1 MAHVVYGILCHNSS
15 EYVQEQYRLLYRPET
30 RFIYHADE
38 KSPAGLKDLLSRLA
52 LSNPNVSVITPLMC
66 SWAGFSL
73 TQAMLNIIGAATQ
86 LENWDHLV
94 FLSELHLPLQ
104 NHEYISWTFEPNHNY
119 IEASPYTTFYEAGKV
134 DIFNR
139 SSQIYRELPGVGA
152 FGTKQNDPGSAF
164 FDRLRHGSQWMTLC
178 RTTCLQLAKA
188 GDGNSLEVFQHT
200 VLSDENALQSWVA
213 ALNNDTVTNVS
224 RIVTYVADPSRGGTS
239 DMTFDEDLFFTARDK
254 GYLFIRKRSASIPP
268 RVYAY
273 FDEIFPAASRPPQL
287 ELRTIDPT
295 FNQVL
300 AAQNLIYFLNK
311 EAADSGIEFVAMK
324 PSIGS
329 PNLFAKV
336 LHPSLKSPFN
346 VYVVSQDLFHFK
358 VLVVMSDSFKGFAD
372 SQVGGYRASVVRARL
387 ADISFSREV
396 HLAEDLDYG
405 FYTAKKLSD
414 LHELMALVL
423 LHVSRTESLV
433 VA

>member
-15 EYVQEQYRLLYRPET
+15 EYVQEQYRLLYTPEA

-38 KSPAGLKDLLSRLA
+38 KSPAGLKDLLTRLA

-73 TQAMLNIIGAATQ
+73 TQVMLNIIAAAAE
-86 LENWDHLV
+86 LENWDHLI
-94 FLSELHLPLQ
+94 FLSEFHLPLQ
-104 NHEYISWTFEPNHNY
+104 NHEYISWTLKLNHNY
-119 IEASPYTTFYEAGKV
+119 IEANPYTTFYEAGKI

-188 GDGNSLEVFQHT
+188 GDRNSLEGFQHT
-200 VLSDENALQSWVA
+200 VLSDENALQSWVDE
-213 ALNNDTVTNVS
+213 LSNDAVTNVN

-268 RVYAY
+268 RVSAY
-273 FDEIFPAASRPPQL
+273 LDEIFPAAVRPPQL
-287 ELRTIDPT
+287 QLQTIDPT

-300 AAQNLIYFLNK
+300 AAQNLIYCLNK
-311 EAADSGIEFVAMK
+311 MAADSGIELVALK
-324 PSIGS
+324 PNAGS

-336 LHPSLKSPFN
+336 LHQSLRSPFN
-346 VYVVSQDLFHFK
+346 VYLVSQDLFHFK
-358 VLVVMSDSFKGFAD
+358 VLVVMSGSFKGFVD
-372 SQVGGYRASVVRARL
+372 IQVGDYRASVVRARL
-387 ADISFSREV
+387 TDISFCREI
-396 HLAEDLDYG
+396 HLAEDHDYG
-405 FYTAKKLSD
+405 FYTARKLSD
-414 LHELMALVL
+414 LPQLMALVS
-423 LHVSRTESLV
+423 LHVSRTEPLI
-433 VA
+433 AA